1 MRKLDEHTRG
11 TPLSAINDPMFAT
24 GYSASK
30 AYAQSKLANLMFGL
44 ELARRLEAAGS
55 TVKAVSAHPGYSAT
69 HLQSTGPTGIL
80 RLVWKVTNLMALK
93 PSVGALSEVLAVA
106 GSEARNG
113 AYYGPTRLGDTRGPV
128 GDSRISEAAQG
139 KEAAARL
146 WTLSEELLGITWTV
160 D

>member
-1 MRKLDEHTRG
+1 
-11 TPLSAINDPMFAT
+11 MFTA

-55 TVKAVSAHPGYSAT
+55 SVKAVSAHPGYTASN
-69 HLQSTGPTGIL
+69 LQSTGPTGIV
-80 RLVWKVTNLMALK
+80 RWMWKVTNLTALK

-106 GSEARNG
+106 GREARNG
-113 AYYGPTRLGDTRGPV
+113 AYYGPTRFAESRGPI
-128 GDSRISEAAQG
+128 GDSRISEAAQDTA
-139 KEAAARL
+139 AAARL
-146 WTLSEELLGITWTV
+146 WALSEELLGITWTV